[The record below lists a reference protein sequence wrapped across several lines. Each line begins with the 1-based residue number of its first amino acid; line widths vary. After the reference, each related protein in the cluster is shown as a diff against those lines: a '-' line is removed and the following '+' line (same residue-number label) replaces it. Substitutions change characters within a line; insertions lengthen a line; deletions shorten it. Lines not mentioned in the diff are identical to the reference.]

1 MLVTGLGLVT
11 SSRSVLMLDPALRAA
26 AVAEFKSDYENYEWA
41 KRQESRPFARFAQ
54 RSPFATASVEQLAQ
68 ALCASD
74 WVVAPEIQ
82 RFLEKK
88 HQRVMA
94 TQANEDGMQ
103 RMRRREVTTVHKKPC
118 MAELWQTLI
127 DKPILTG
134 CHKYDKLQAPDA
146 GRLRGS
152 SLPPHAYEPPV
163 HSGSIKYLGGPAE
176 YS

>member
-1 MLVTGLGLVT
+1 
-11 SSRSVLMLDPALRAA
+11 MLDPALRAS
-26 AVAEFKSDYENYEWA
+26 AVAEFKSDHEKYDWA
-41 KRQESRPFARFAQ
+41 EKQESRPFARFAQ

-118 MAELWQTLI
+118 MAELWQTLVGQ
-127 DKPILTG
+127 PILTG
-134 CHKYDKLQAPDA
+134 CLKYEKLQAPDA

-152 SLPPHAYEPPV
+152 SLPPRAYEPPA
-163 HSGSIKYLGGPAE
+163 HSGSTTYPGGPVAL
-176 YS
+176 S